1 MPFPCRRSLR
11 VLFLKIMSKYEI
23 VIGMEVHAELLTES
37 KQFCG
42 CPNVALAPPNTAVC
56 PVCLGFPGSLPVL
69 NEKSVELSLRAVLA
83 FHSKINTKCI
93 FERKNYFYP
102 DLPKAYQIS
111 QRLLPLGEDGFIEID
126 LPNGSVKRV
135 GMHDIHME
143 EDTGKS
149 QHGEAIGDPDSSLV
163 DFNRSGIPL
172 LELVSL
178 PDMRSIEEA
187 EAYMMALRQLLLYLE
202 VSDCKMEQGRLR
214 FEASVSLREYGA
226 EEYGT
231 RVEIKNLNS
240 MKSVSNSL
248 KAEIARQEKL
258 LDSGQKVQ
266 QMTMLWDEAS
276 GTTQPMRS
284 KEQAHDYRYFPEPD
298 LVPLDIDEAWLSR
311 ARAAMPELPRARKMR
326 FQESLGLSPYDAE
339 VLTTTREIADYYES
353 AIDDYD
359 KPKAI
364 ANWLANELLG
374 RLNAQSKTIS
384 QSPVSPNQLRDL
396 LNLIDSGAISG
407 KQAKEVFD
415 EMVDSGDDAEAIVK
429 AKGIQQ
435 ISDTGELEAI
445 CRRVLENNPQ
455 AVQDFLGGKEKSFGS
470 LVGGVMKESKGKANP
485 SAVNQILR
493 DILQSM
499 KN

>member
-1 MPFPCRRSLR
+1 
-11 VLFLKIMSKYEI
+11 MSKYEI

-111 QRLLPLGEDGFIEID
+111 QRLLPLGEGGFIEID
-126 LPNGSVKRV
+126 VPGGAVKRV

-214 FEASVSLREYGA
+214 FEASVSLREHGA
-226 EEYGT
+226 SEYGT

-248 KAEIARQEKL
+248 KAEIARQEKI
-258 LDSGQKVQ
+258 LDSGGTVQ

-298 LVPLDIDEAWLSR
+298 LVPLDINEAWLQR
-311 ARAAMPELPRARKMR
+311 VREAMPELPRARRQR
-326 FQESLGLSPYDAE
+326 FQESLGLSAYDAE
-339 VLTTTREIADYYES
+339 VLTTTREIADYFES
-353 AIDDYD
+353 ALEDYD
-359 KPKAI
+359 KPKSV

-384 QSPVSPNQLRDL
+384 ESPVAPNQLRDL
-396 LNLIDSGAISG
+396 LKLIDSGAISG

-415 EMVDSGDDAEAIVK
+415 EMVASGQDAGAIVK
-429 AKGIQQ
+429 AKGIEQ

-485 SAVNQILR
+485 ALVNTLLR
-493 DILQSM
+493 EILQSM
-499 KN
+499 K

>member
-1 MPFPCRRSLR
+1 
-11 VLFLKIMSKYEI
+11 MSKYEI

-37 KQFCG
+37 KQFCA

-83 FHSKINTKCI
+83 FASKINTKCI

-111 QRLLPLGEDGFIEID
+111 QRLLPLGEGGFIEID
-126 LPNGSVKRV
+126 LPNGDVKRV

-214 FEASVSLREYGA
+214 FEASVSLRPHGQSEL
-226 EEYGT
+226 GT
-231 RVEIKNLNS
+231 RVEVKNLNS

-248 KAEIARQEKL
+248 KAEIARQEKI
-258 LDSGQKVQ
+258 LDSGGVVQ

-298 LVPLDIDEAWLSR
+298 LVPLDIDEAWLGR
-311 ARAAMPELPRARKMR
+311 VQEAMPELPRARKMR

-353 AIDDYD
+353 AIDGYD

-374 RLNAQSKTIS
+374 RLNAGAKTIS
-384 QSPVSPNQLRDL
+384 ESPVAPNQLRDL
-396 LNLIDSGAISG
+396 LKLIDSGAISG

-415 EMVDSGDDAEAIVK
+415 EMVASGQDAGAIVK
-429 AKGIQQ
+429 AKGIEQ

-445 CRRVLENNPQ
+445 CRRVLENNAQ

-485 SAVNQILR
+485 ALVNTLLR
-493 DILQSM
+493 EILQSM
-499 KN
+499 K

>member
-1 MPFPCRRSLR
+1 
-11 VLFLKIMSKYEI
+11 MSKYEI

-83 FHSKINTKCI
+83 FNSHINTRCI

-111 QRLLPLGEDGFIEID
+111 QRLLPLGEGGFIEID
-126 LPNGSVKRV
+126 LPNGNVKRV

-214 FEASVSLREYGA
+214 FEASVSLREHGS
-226 EEYGT
+226 EQYGT

-240 MKSVSNSL
+240 MKAVSNSL

-266 QMTMLWDEAS
+266 QMTMLWDEVS

-298 LVPLDIDEAWLSR
+298 LVPLDIDDEWLGR
-311 ARAAMPELPRARKMR
+311 VREAMPELPRARRQR
-326 FQESLGLSPYDAE
+326 FQETLGLSAYDAE
-339 VLTTTREIADYYES
+339 VLTTTREIADYFENAS
-353 AIDDYD
+353 GEYD
-359 KPKAI
+359 KPKAV
-364 ANWLANELLG
+364 ANWVANELLG
-374 RLNAQSKTIS
+374 RLNAGGKTI
-384 QSPVSPNQLRDL
+384 QESPVAPQQLREL
-396 LNLIDSGAISG
+396 LKLIDSGAISG

-415 EMVDSGDDAEAIVK
+415 EMFASGHDAASIVK
-429 AKGIQQ
+429 AKGIEQ

-445 CRRVLENNPQ
+445 CKRVIENNAQ

-485 SAVNQILR
+485 AAVNQILR

-499 KN
+499 KS